1 MTGRLLLMRATQPA
15 VGRWP
20 RIFYPA
26 AGPVSLVLLWLRG
39 DLRKRLM
46 ANMRPFAGGNPE
58 LAKRLAARSLKNTV
72 CYYIDLCSMPYR
84 KMERFEAEH
93 MEVIGG
99 ERLAALREPG
109 PVIAVSAHTG
119 NAELSVQALTYRGRP
134 FVALVEP
141 QKPPEWSRYV
151 LKIRSASGGAFHEA
165 DFTGL
170 RQCVKTLRRGGV
182 VGFMG
187 DRDIQGNGLCLQLAG
202 QCVRLPRGPWQ
213 MARTENALVLPVF
226 TSRVRADRF
235 RVFVEEP
242 FRVVASED
250 EEADVRVAVERYGRL
265 LEEHLRRDPA
275 QWAFTEDYWRAHGC
289 G

>member
-1 MTGRLLLMRATQPA
+1 MRATQPA

-26 AGPVSLVLLWLRG
+26 AGPVSWLLWRLRG
-39 DLRKRLM
+39 DLRGRLV
-46 ANMRPFAGGNPE
+46 ANMRPFVAGNPQ
-58 LAKRLAARSLKNTV
+58 LAKRLAVRSLKNTV

-93 MEVIGG
+93 MEVIGAQ
-99 ERLAALREPG
+99 RLEALREPG

-151 LKIRSASGGAFHEA
+151 RKIRSASGGAFYEA

-170 RQCVKTLRRGGV
+170 RECVKTLRRGGV

-187 DRDIQGNGLCLQLAG
+187 DRDIQGNGLCTLLAE

-213 MARTENALVLPVF
+213 MARAENALVLPVF
-226 TSRVRADRF
+226 TSRIGADRF

-242 FRVVASED
+242 FRVFPSED
-250 EEADVRVAVERYGRL
+250 QEADIRIAVERYARL

-275 QWAFTEDYWRAHGC
+275 QWAFTEDYWGTHGC